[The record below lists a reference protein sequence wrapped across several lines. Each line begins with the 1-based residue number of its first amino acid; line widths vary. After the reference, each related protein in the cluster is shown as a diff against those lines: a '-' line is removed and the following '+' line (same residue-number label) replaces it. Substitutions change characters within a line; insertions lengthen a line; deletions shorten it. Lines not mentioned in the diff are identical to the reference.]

1 MFPQGFPK
9 VAEMENPCVEMQRL
23 HSLGRTCPPVTATL
37 HIMYIFEG
45 SPHFLGGEMQMISEK
60 ERQVLLR
67 FRVRRAGHRCAGG
80 GRSGRTK
87 GRVLA
92 DVLRLVHLRL
102 VLLLVRLHAPLPCWR
117 YVRLLTGR
125 GKRILGQ
132 TE

>member
-1 MFPQGFPK
+1 
-9 VAEMENPCVEMQRL
+9 
-23 HSLGRTCPPVTATL
+23 
-37 HIMYIFEG
+37 
-45 SPHFLGGEMQMISEK
+45 MISEE
-60 ERQVLLR
+60 ERQLLLR

-92 DVLRLVHLRL
+92 DVLRLAHLRL